1 MATPLIRHARERIEE
16 SLLHRPRNFVLG
28 AALLEQHDDIVR
40 SGPRRLLVG
49 LRHENEDEPSAF
61 QNPWDEV

>member
-16 SLLHRPRNFVLG
+16 SLFHRPRNFVLG
-28 AALLEQHDDIVR
+28 AALLEQHDDTDW

-49 LRHENEDEPSAF
+49 LRLEIEDEPSAF
-61 QNPWDEV
+61 QDSWGEV

>member
-1 MATPLIRHARERIEE
+1 MATPLIRHARERIEK

-49 LRHENEDEPSAF
+49 LRHENEDEPPAF
-61 QNPWDEV
+61 LNPWGEV